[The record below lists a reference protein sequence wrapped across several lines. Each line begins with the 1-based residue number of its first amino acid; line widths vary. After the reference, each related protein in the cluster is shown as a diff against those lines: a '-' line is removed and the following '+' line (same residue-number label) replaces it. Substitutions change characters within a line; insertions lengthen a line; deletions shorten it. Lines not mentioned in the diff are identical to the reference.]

1 MGKKL
6 SEEQVER
13 DERAGSVFPV
23 GSRPSLG
30 RFGCAVLAVC
40 LLLPLVACAAS
51 DTSSDDNRRG
61 GFYGSVS
68 GGMSHP

>member
-1 MGKKL
+1 MGETL
-6 SEEQVER
+6 SGERIARYER
-13 DERAGSVFPV
+13 DGFVFRYVPAFAD
-23 GSRPSLG
+23 GHI
-30 RFGCAVLAVC
+30 GCVVWGLSF
-40 LLLPLVACAAS
+40 LLLLMGCAAS